1 MVITALRE
9 RLAGWIVWLIVGLI
23 CITFALWGIQ
33 SYFEGLN
40 RVVVAEVNGEEISY
54 EDYQSALQSRRS
66 NMARAFGGRVD
77 QSMFNTPEFRT
88 QTVEELVGRSILSE
102 DVRESGYRVG
112 DEALNAQIQSFPAFQ
127 GSDGKFNNVR
137 SAFSSSAFVTD
148 TDIERLLKLTQQE
161 REVDYFLIE
170 ASKYEEDVEVEDAA
184 VIKEFEDNKEA
195 YRLPERMKVEFVE
208 LSVPDLME
216 DVSVSDEDLQV
227 LYDESRDQY
236 IQEHTDQARRRRRC

>member
-54 EDYQSALQSRRS
+54 EDYQSALQNRRS

-127 GSDGKFNNVR
+127 GSDGKFNNDLYVQTLR
-137 SAFSSSAFVTD
+137 SQGMSPQA
-148 TDIERLLKLTQQE
+148 DIERLLKLTQQE

-170 ASKYEEDVEVEDAA
+170 SANYEEDIEVDDAA
-184 VIKEFEDNKEA
+184 VTKEFEDNKEA

-208 LSVPDLME
+208 LSVPSLIE
-216 DVSVSDEDLQV
+216 DISVSDEDLQL
-227 LYDESRDQY
+227 LYDESRDQ
-236 IQEHTDQARRRRRC
+236 